1 MPVKKPE
8 SSTEM
13 SYKYEI
19 GELVL
24 IIGTEPSGYVGAPYF
39 VSGMELAI
47 GKIGQVTS
55 RYNNIDSQPAYG
67 VQIKDEDLH
76 TYWNYAECWL
86 EPAHKVSKDS
96 WEKLIGGE

>member
-1 MPVKKPE
+1 MLVNRPE

-24 IIGTEPSGYVGAPYF
+24 IIGTEPSGYVGAPHF
-39 VSGMELAI
+39 VSGMELGI

-55 RYNNIDSQPAYG
+55 R
-67 VQIKDEDLH
+67 
-76 TYWNYAECWL
+76 L
-86 EPAHKVSKDS
+86 ERVV
-96 WEKLIGGE
+96 IGGRND